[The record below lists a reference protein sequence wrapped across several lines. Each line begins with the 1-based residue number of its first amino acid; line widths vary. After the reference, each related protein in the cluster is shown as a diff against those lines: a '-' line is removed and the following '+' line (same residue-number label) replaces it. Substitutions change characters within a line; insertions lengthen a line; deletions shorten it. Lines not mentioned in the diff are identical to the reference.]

1 MDDTVQTGH
10 MICLNWGNG
19 GKKRIRVMRVGSGIT
34 DERKLRHTARQY
46 GWQDEFWDGLGIR
59 RQTSPES
66 LRALMG
72 TMPTAQSDMESKP
85 TVAIAHAGSRV
96 LQMAAGNTGR
106 VPRQMELVLEDGEKV
121 TISRAQ
127 VAHRGGRWQLRLD
140 RPLPLG
146 AHRLEIESG
155 KKTHV
160 VHILAAPARLTVP
173 TDFPK
178 VCVFVPLYAVHGNKS
193 LGIGDTRDLGELVRW
208 AGESAEER
216 GDTRNGA
223 GALVGTLPLYPT
235 FGGQPTDVSPYRP
248 ETRLFWNE
256 AYVDPRG
263 MPEFAHPSVRIIA
276 QGAQWR
282 QTLAQA
288 RSTPYVDY
296 GCVGCV
302 KRELLA
308 AMARVAWADPRRRD
322 QIQAWTHATAE
333 AQAYAQFRAKLE
345 GGDADA
351 VWYHL
356 YAQAVAQEQMLAA
369 ARAGGNRG
377 GLYLDLPVGVHPEGY
392 DAHHHAELFLRR
404 VSVGAPPDPLQERGQ
419 VWGMPA
425 LHPTAGRHDGYRHL
439 RLVLQRIFTVARM
452 LRIDHV
458 MGLQRLYCVPDG
470 ADGRDG
476 AYLQYPAEELYA
488 VVMIEAAR
496 AGAVVVGESLGTL
509 PPGMNEALARRGL
522 LGMHVQQFAFSTRRH
537 AIGRAQAND
546 VTALNTHDTPTFA
559 AFWKG
564 DDVELRQRLGVIGA
578 EEARQT
584 RQERTNVRAAV
595 TTELTRLGMISSAKP
610 QAQDVGRALMTMAAK
625 GRARIQV
632 VNLEDWWGERRPQ
645 NVPGVETGVMNWRRR
660 CRWSLER
667 IVKDATLGQ
676 FLGQLAGTRRG
687 ARKSNRRTS
696 HSSKE

>member
-1 MDDTVQTGH
+1 
-10 MICLNWGNG
+10 
-19 GKKRIRVMRVGSGIT
+19 
-34 DERKLRHTARQY
+34 
-46 GWQDEFWDGLGIR
+46 
-59 RQTSPES
+59 
-66 LRALMG
+66 
-72 TMPTAQSDMESKP
+72 
-85 TVAIAHAGSRV
+85 
-96 LQMAAGNTGR
+96 
-106 VPRQMELVLEDGEKV
+106 
-121 TISRAQ
+121 
-127 VAHRGGRWQLRLD
+127 
-140 RPLPLG
+140 
-146 AHRLEIESG
+146 LEIESG

-160 VHILAAPARLTVP
+160 MHVLAAPARLTVP

-178 VCVFVPLYAVHGNKS
+178 LCVFVPLYAVHGKKS
-193 LGIGDTRDLGELVRW
+193 LGIGDTRDLSELVRW
-208 AGESAEER
+208 AGER
-216 GDTRNGA
+216 GGEGGGERNGTRGGT

-235 FGGQPTDVSPYRP
+235 FGGQPADVSPYRP

-256 AYVDPRG
+256 TYIDPRG
-263 MPEFAHPSVRIIA
+263 TPEFAHPSVRIIA
-276 QGAQWR
+276 QGAEWR
-282 QTLAQA
+282 QALAQT
-288 RSTPYVDY
+288 RDTEYVDY
-296 GCVGCV
+296 GCVGRA

-322 QIQAWTHATAE
+322 QIEAWMHATAE
-333 AQAYAQFRAKLE
+333 AQAYAMFRAKLE
-345 GGDADA
+345 RGNADA

-369 ARAGGNRG
+369 ASAAGRHG
-377 GLYLDLPVGVHPEGY
+377 GLYLDLPVGVHPQGY
-392 DAHHHAELFLRR
+392 DAQRHADLFLRR

-425 LHPTAGRHDGYRHL
+425 LHPTAGRRDGYGHL
-439 RLVLQRIFTVARM
+439 RLVIQRIFAVARM

-476 AYLQYPAEELYA
+476 AYLHYPAEELYA

-496 AGAVVVGESLGTL
+496 AGAVVVGENLGTL
-509 PPGMNEALARRGL
+509 PEGMNEMLARRGL

-578 EEARQT
+578 EEARHA

-595 TTELTRLGMISSAKP
+595 TAELTRLGMTAGKKP
-610 QAQDVGRALMTMAAK
+610 EAQDVGRALMTLAAK
-625 GRARIQV
+625 GRAQVQV
-632 VNLEDWWGERRPQ
+632 VNVEDWWSERRPQ

-667 IVKDATLGQ
+667 IVKDEKLGQ
-676 FLGQLAGTRRG
+676 FLGQLAGKRRD
-687 ARKSNRRTS
+687 ARKSNRRTGQ
-696 HSSKE
+696 SSKE